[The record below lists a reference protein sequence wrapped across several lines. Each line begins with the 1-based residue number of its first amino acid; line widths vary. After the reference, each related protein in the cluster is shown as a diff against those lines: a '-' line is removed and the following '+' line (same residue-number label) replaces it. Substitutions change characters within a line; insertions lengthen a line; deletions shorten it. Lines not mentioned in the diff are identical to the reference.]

1 MAIRDA
7 DKILELVRS
16 RIGEDTSDE
25 SITFIEDITDTI
37 NDYEART
44 KEDRE
49 WETRYNE
56 NDAAWRKR
64 YMERFNASS
73 DASVKD
79 GKEAVKEQEE
89 NVTDD
94 GKKRSYKELFEER
107 EG

>member
-1 MAIRDA
+1 MAIRGA
-7 DKILELVRS
+7 DEILELVRS
-16 RIGEDTSDE
+16 RIGEDISDE

-56 NDAAWRKR
+56 NDATWRKR